1 MRRGKPTAG
10 MRIWDIKKIVIGV
23 GDTQAADPTRR
34 PGPWVQIHHH
44 HDSAMEVLITAQAHG
59 WSPHQWAAGVLQAAA
74 TAIQRKLPPT
84 CAHSNGL
91 EVQQAP
97 AMEQNEDT
105 QICTATL

>member
-1 MRRGKPTAG
+1 
-10 MRIWDIKKIVIGV
+10 MRIWDIKKIVVGV

-34 PGPWVQIHHH
+34 PESWVQILHH
-44 HDSAMEVLITAQAHG
+44 HDFSYGGADAAQAHG